1 MRSPTTRRRPVVLV
15 RPTHSYLHRTHIA
28 TILLDPWLPSV
39 PRFSSLTESYDSNFP
54 ITTLVQEIR
63 EDLVEFERQVEG
75 DTVAAM
81 KQAKSTGTD
90 KKREK
95 ELMKLVLA
103 ATA

>member
-1 MRSPTTRRRPVVLV
+1 
-15 RPTHSYLHRTHIA
+15 
-28 TILLDPWLPSV
+28 
-39 PRFSSLTESYDSNFP
+39 
-54 ITTLVQEIR
+54 VQEIR
-63 EDLVEFERQVEG
+63 EDLGEFERQVEE

-81 KQAKSTGTD
+81 KQAKATGTD

>member
-1 MRSPTTRRRPVVLV
+1 MTLTDRLFLILTGSYRSNRL
-15 RPTHSYLHRTHIA
+15 IA
-28 TILLDPWLPSV
+28 A
-39 PRFSSLTESYDSNFP
+39 
-54 ITTLVQEIR
+54 VQETR
-63 EDLVEFERQVEG
+63 EVLVEFERQVEE

-81 KQAKSTGTD
+81 KQAKATGTD

>member
-1 MRSPTTRRRPVVLV
+1 MTLTDRLFLILTGSYRSNRPF
-15 RPTHSYLHRTHIA
+15 A
-28 TILLDPWLPSV
+28 A
-39 PRFSSLTESYDSNFP
+39 
-54 ITTLVQEIR
+54 VQEIR
-63 EDLVEFERQVEG
+63 EDLAEFERQVEE

-81 KQAKSTGTD
+81 KQAKGTGTD

>member
-1 MRSPTTRRRPVVLV
+1 MVLIYRSFLISDCSLSLNRLVV
-15 RPTHSYLHRTHIA
+15 
-28 TILLDPWLPSV
+28 
-39 PRFSSLTESYDSNFP
+39 
-54 ITTLVQEIR
+54 TLVQEIR
-63 EDLVEFERQVEG
+63 EDLVDFKRQVEE
-75 DTVAAM
+75 DTATVM

>member
-1 MRSPTTRRRPVVLV
+1 MTLTDCLFLILTGSYRSNRLIV
-15 RPTHSYLHRTHIA
+15 A
-28 TILLDPWLPSV
+28 
-39 PRFSSLTESYDSNFP
+39 
-54 ITTLVQEIR
+54 VQEIR
-63 EDLVEFERQVEG
+63 EDLAEFERQVEE

-81 KQAKSTGTD
+81 KQAKATGTD

>member
-1 MRSPTTRRRPVVLV
+1 MRSPNTRSLLVELV
-15 RPTHSYLHRTHIA
+15 RPNHSYLHRPHIA
-28 TILLDPWLPSV
+28 ACFLTYHS
-39 PRFSSLTESYDSNFP
+39 FSTLTDLYHSNRLVA
-54 ITTLVQEIR
+54 TLVQEIR
-63 EDLVEFERQVEG
+63 EDLVEFERQVEE
-75 DTVAAM
+75 DTASAM

>member
-1 MRSPTTRRRPVVLV
+1 M
-15 RPTHSYLHRTHIA
+15 
-28 TILLDPWLPSV
+28 
-39 PRFSSLTESYDSNFP
+39 
-54 ITTLVQEIR
+54 QEIR
-63 EDLVEFERQVEG
+63 EDLVEFERQVEE
-75 DTVAAM
+75 DTASAM

>member
-1 MRSPTTRRRPVVLV
+1 M
-15 RPTHSYLHRTHIA
+15 
-28 TILLDPWLPSV
+28 
-39 PRFSSLTESYDSNFP
+39 
-54 ITTLVQEIR
+54 QEIR
-63 EDLVEFERQVEG
+63 EDLVDFERQVEE
-75 DTVAAM
+75 DTTTVM